1 MNYKFEIKEEV
12 IEQLKGYAQHEGN
25 ELCGVLTGSQI
36 DDNTFRISKV
46 SPPCVAQNSRHG
58 CERDATKA
66 NEFISQDYEDS
77 EHTRVYVGE
86 WHTHPE
92 PNPSPSST
100 DIASIIQNYNSAIRA
115 VPFVMM
121 IIVGTKSIYSSI
133 YTGEEFVMVSEIG
146 KLKENI

>member
-1 MNYKFEIKEEV
+1 MNYRFEIKEEV

-36 DDNTFRISKV
+36 GDNTFRISKV

-66 NEFISQDYEDS
+66 NEFICRDYEDS

-92 PNPSPSST
+92 PNPSPSQT
-100 DIASIIQNYNSAIRA
+100 DIASIIQNFSSATRA
-115 VPFVMM
+115 VPFLMM

-133 YTGEEFVMVSEIG
+133 YTGEEFVVVSEIG
-146 KLKENI
+146 EIKENI

>member
-58 CERDATKA
+58 CERDAAKA

-92 PNPSPSST
+92 SNPSPSPT
-100 DIASIIQNYNSAIRA
+100 DVASIIQNFSSAISA
-115 VPFVMM
+115 VPFLMM

-133 YTGEEFVMVSEIG
+133 YTGEKFVVVSENGEI
-146 KLKENI
+146 KENI

>member
-12 IEQLKGYAQHEGN
+12 VEQLKGYAQHEGN

-77 EHTRVYVGE
+77 EHTRVYVGA

-121 IIVGTKSIYSSI
+121 IIVGTESFYTSIYCGSQMI
-133 YTGEEFVMVSEIG
+133 DVIFNE
-146 KLKENI
+146 KQ